1 MRPQLEKR
9 SSACKARHAFILYN
23 IDTATTADTFR
34 LGLRV
39 LSVCSCGVWRNKEA
53 CFFIAL
59 AFSLKR
65 AGFYVPQRS
74 SPNIV
79 LGVLGPNVT
88 DAWVHVVDMWSQVL
102 GIVVISEGASEKRCR
117 QQKKTSKLI
126 EQINIKSLTSVFLTA
141 SVVVGFAKWQN
152 RAWSHTNLNTFC
164 SAKVACKKNS
174 PCLYDHKHGLHQRCT
189 ISIFHHQFNINY
201 SGYLLINS
209 DFNFNY
215 FKEGLSISIPYQ
227 FFKKFLYQFQYQFIV
242 SMSYYDIDK
251 ITNFLSISHCSQYQY
266 WYQLMNKGLININ

>member
-1 MRPQLEKR
+1 MRTTLQKLRTSKKLKDCPSDMVVKWWSSFRKIKPYLLFIKWWGHFFRERGNKEERKKTSLRPQLEKR

-53 CFFIAL
+53 YFFIAL
-59 AFSLKR
+59 AFSLKKSR
-65 AGFYVPQRS
+65 FYVPQRS
-74 SPNIV
+74 SPKSV

-88 DAWVHVVDMWSQVL
+88 DAWVHVVDMWSRVL

-152 RAWSHTNLNTFC
+152 RAWSQTNLNTFC
-164 SAKVACKKNS
+164 SAKVACKTKTVHAYMIINMF
-174 PCLYDHKHGLHQRCT
+174 YTRKHL
-189 ISIFHHQFNINY
+189 
-201 SGYLLINS
+201 
-209 DFNFNY
+209 
-215 FKEGLSISIPYQ
+215 
-227 FFKKFLYQFQYQFIV
+227 V
-242 SMSYYDIDK
+242 W
-251 ITNFLSISHCSQYQY
+251 
-266 WYQLMNKGLININ
+266 WY